1 MQCMG
6 LIQIQTETNY
16 KKTSLRQL
24 DDNKELLNFVR
35 YDNGIVVMF

>member
-1 MQCMG
+1 MRCMG

-24 DDNKELLNFVR
+24 DDKELLNFVR